1 MKKEN
6 LNVDDVY
13 IILKKFVEDEVDGA
27 DFDQGL
33 DVTMNKLKTW
43 WNKNKH
49 KFVKET

>member
-1 MKKEN
+1 MKEN

-13 IILKKFVEDEVDGA
+13 AILKKFVIEEVDGS

-33 DVTMNKLKTW
+33 DVTINKLKTW

-49 KFVKET
+49 KFIKNEK